1 MLNLLNNIIFF
12 AVFECLNR
20 HFGVTFECFGSPMN
34 SYFRQY
40 CSAFIDT
47 DTYFGSR
54 GSFLEFKPI
63 SGSFQVNPPYC
74 EELIDA
80 TLQHIDRILSD
91 SQEPLSFILFLPEWK
106 DPPIQSSIL
115 SRIEESQFKRKQIV
129 LPAMMHEYRHGYQ
142 HVIPK

>member
-1 MLNLLNNIIFF
+1 
-12 AVFECLNR
+12 
-20 HFGVTFECFGSPMN
+20 MN

-115 SRIEESQFKRKQIV
+115 SKIEESQFKRKQIV